1 MNFFFLRG
9 LTANRRSDSLDAVD
23 SPACARSGSTASA
36 PVLMNLHVNS
46 NLALEMP
53 PELGCSGPA
62 DDDPRAEL
70 AAQFVPSGARVL
82 DLSGDTKMERFL
94 PSECSYSGIGG
105 IGKKRAEPLCDLNA
119 ADFPTEA
126 AGQSDVVVMLG
137 ALERIVDLECL
148 FTHLRFC
155 KRDVI
160 LSYCA
165 TDLAKDLDRAALGFA
180 NHLSFY
186 DLAML
191 FDRYGFRIECTA
203 PLDGTQVL
211 MRITPSEWMA
221 PAAACSVAVISCQ
234 DGADF
239 ASRLG
244 CRLLDTL
251 LPGEAEVHHLTFR
264 TLDEARSG
272 YDLVILGT
280 GSGLSPLSLGDE
292 VLDVVSRGK
301 AAIGIFGTQGR
312 ELIRRPAL
320 DRLLDRL
327 DTWFARYEDD
337 VLIYGR
343 GRNNVVHLGDW
354 LIDQFPFA
362 RAVDDEPLVIG
373 NETSAEPS
381 FDNAIRIIQ
390 RHKQVYSVL
399 PTPLLC
405 ALTSAEIVAYGEPP
419 GPRPDP
425 FSGQFRSMLIDIFGR
440 AYPEKRF
447 FLVDRDA
454 VARYKAR
461 VHRNVAKVGAR
472 IGTVLRNVAP
482 AA

>member
-1 MNFFFLRG
+1 
-9 LTANRRSDSLDAVD
+9 
-23 SPACARSGSTASA
+23 
-36 PVLMNLHVNS
+36 MNLHINS
-46 NLALEMP
+46 NLALEVP
-53 PELGCSGPA
+53 PDLGRDARAPRA
-62 DDDPRAEL
+62 DEDPRAEL
-70 AAQFVPSGARVL
+70 AAQFIPSGARVL
-82 DLSGDTKMERFL
+82 DLSDDTTIERFL
-94 PSECSYSGIGG
+94 PNGCSYKGSGRVS
-105 IGKKRAEPLCDLNA
+105 KKRSQLMYDLNA
-119 ADFPTEA
+119 GDFPTEA
-126 AGQSDVVVMLG
+126 ATQCDVVVMLG
-137 ALERIVDLECL
+137 ALERVADVENL

-203 PLDGTQVL
+203 PLDETQVL
-211 MRITPSEWMA
+211 MRITPSEWLA
-221 PAAACSVAVISCQ
+221 PVAACSVAVIAND
-234 DGADF
+234 DGVDF
-239 ASRLG
+239 GNRLG
-244 CRLLDTL
+244 CRMVDAL
-251 LPGEAEVHHLTFR
+251 LPGEAEVHHLTFN
-264 TLDEARSG
+264 TLDEARSS

-280 GSGLSPLSLGDE
+280 GSGMLPPSFGDRA
-292 VLDVVSRGK
+292 LDVVSRGK

-312 ELIRRPAL
+312 ELIQRPAL

-337 VLIYGR
+337 VLMYGR
-343 GRNNVVHLGDW
+343 GRNNVVHLGNW
-354 LIDQFPFA
+354 LIDQFPLT
-362 RAVDDEPLVIG
+362 RAIDEEPLVIG
-373 NETSAEPS
+373 NETSSEPT
-381 FDNAIRIIQ
+381 FEHAIRIIQ

-405 ALTSAEIVAYGEPP
+405 ALTSAEIAAYGEPP
-419 GPRPDP
+419 GPRPDLA
-425 FSGQFRSMLIDIFGR
+425 SGQFRSMLIDIFGR
-440 AYPEKRF
+440 SYPEKKF

-472 IGTVLRNVAP
+472 VGAVLRNVAV